1 MGKRNFSRGANVS
14 AEKPRASTVPICP
27 TCGHS
32 AKMSEGRFGMKAE
45 CCGLWSWGGKALVS
59 RETHAARIQAHEA
72 FDALWK
78 SGQISRTEAYGKL
91 AELMGM
97 TRDECHMSLMTAEQ
111 AGRVKQLVITHAI
124 LDDPPEALRRTTR
137 THPSG
142 RRHPSRRDIWI
153 TVGEDHP
160 SNTSG
165 ERQVHNFPTLEAAHE
180 AGFTWAV

>member
-1 MGKRNFSRGANVS
+1 MGKRNFSRGAKVS
-14 AEKPRASTVPICP
+14 AEKLRASTVPICP
-27 TCGHS
+27 TCGHP

-78 SGQISRTEAYGKL
+78 SGRISRTEAYGKL

-97 TRDECHMSLMTAEQ
+97 TRDECHMSLMTAAQ
-111 AGRVKQLVITHAI
+111 AGRVKRLVGAHAI
-124 LDDPPEALRRTTR
+124 VADPAEALPRK
-137 THPSG
+137 P
-142 RRHPSRRDIWI
+142 RDIWI

-160 SNTSG
+160 SNITG